1 MSRLPSGWIPEK
13 PLEEVITNMQ
23 TDVLSAR
30 CAADRLRL
38 KAPIAKIAGATPD
51 ETLEKLISDLH
62 SMQSFAI
69 DIAKAKSDGAVPGQ
83 QLKVHKGHQLPP
95 E

>member
-38 KAPIAKIAGATPD
+38 KAAIETIAGATPD
-51 ETLEKLISDLH
+51 EILEKLISDLH
-62 SMQSFAI
+62 SLHSFAVV
-69 DIAKAKSDGAVPGQ
+69 IAKAKANRGAAN
-83 QLKVHKGHQLPP
+83 HQN
-95 E
+95 